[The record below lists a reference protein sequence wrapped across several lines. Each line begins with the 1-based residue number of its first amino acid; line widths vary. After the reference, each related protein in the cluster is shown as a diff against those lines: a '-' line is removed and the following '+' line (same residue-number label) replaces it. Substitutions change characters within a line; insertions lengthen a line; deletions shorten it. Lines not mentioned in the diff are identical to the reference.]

1 MSKLFVYWSELYRT
15 FLLHDLF
22 VLRQKVGLY
31 FTICF
36 NDFTISTISR
46 FKRLSVF
53 LDDEGTHVVA
63 GLVVV
68 LVVRS
73 VAVRELGAL
82 PAAAEH
88 ALKRQKKFYING

>member
-1 MSKLFVYWSELYRT
+1 LFVY
-15 FLLHDLF
+15 F
-22 VLRQKVGLY
+22 G
-31 FTICF
+31 
-36 NDFTISTISR
+36 TISR
-46 FKRLSVF
+46 FVLTFSRFQRLSVF

-68 LVVRS
+68 LVVGS

-88 ALKRQKKFYING
+88 ALKRQKKFHINGKKLKEL

>member
-1 MSKLFVYWSELYRT
+1 LFVCFGTKGWVISR
-15 FLLHDLF
+15 F
-22 VLRQKVGLY
+22 VL
-31 FTICF
+31 
-36 NDFTISTISR
+36 TISR
-46 FKRLSVF
+46 FQRLSIF

-68 LVVRS
+68 LVVGS

-88 ALKRQKKFYING
+88 ALERQKNLH